1 MSEERV
7 AKYAEAVKIASESR
21 AALMSARVRGNTAL
35 ANWHDAR
42 LREAKETIRV
52 FKRDTE
58 REKRAAREAK
68 LPFVA
73 GVWEQ
78 NDDPERELCIWSR
91 HATEKAAKAAAR
103 RYARRVRSEGPVTGG
118 AHSWSGG
125 WRGPTGGTTWINAD
139 GEET

>member
-1 MSEERV
+1 MNEERV
-7 AKYAEAVKIASESR
+7 AKYAEAVKVARESR
-21 AALMSARVRGNTAL
+21 ATLMNARVRADTAL
-35 ANWHDAR
+35 GDYHRVR
-42 LREAKETIRV
+42 LHHAKGTIYA
-52 FKRDTE
+52 FKRDAE
-58 REKRAAREAK
+58 REKRAAREAA

-78 NDDPERELCIWSR
+78 NDDPERELCTWSR

-103 RYARRVRSEGPVTGG
+103 RYARRMRSEGPTTGG